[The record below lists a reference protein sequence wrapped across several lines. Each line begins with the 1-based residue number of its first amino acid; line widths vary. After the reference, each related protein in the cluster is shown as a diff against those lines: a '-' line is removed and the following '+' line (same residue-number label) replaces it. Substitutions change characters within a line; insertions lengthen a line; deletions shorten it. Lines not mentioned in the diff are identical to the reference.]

1 MLWRPVPPFKGVFT
15 LPTFSR
21 VPRRV
26 SLPPT
31 IQTITG
37 GLTITADASLKSF
50 EANGLT
56 VVGMGT
62 SSNLSISNCSSLTTA
77 SFPQLKSIG
86 GGFNIFSNSVLLNIN
101 GFPLLQNISGDV
113 NLLGD
118 FNNLSLP
125 SLAYVGGGVD
135 IQSSSSSFK
144 CPFPEMRSNGVVHG
158 QGFIC
163 AGNIE
168 NPTSVTGVNLT
179 AGTKP
184 STAATPSG
192 SSSSAA
198 NINVARSGT
207 LFTDLH

>member
-1 MLWRPVPPFKGVFT
+1 
-15 LPTFSR
+15 
-21 VPRRV
+21 
-26 SLPPT
+26 
-31 IQTITG
+31 
-37 GLTITADASLKSF
+37 
-50 EANGLT
+50 
-56 VVGMGT
+56 MGT

-86 GGFNIFSNSVLLNIN
+86 GGFIIFNNSDLLNIN

-113 NLLGD
+113 DLLGD

-125 SLAYVGGGVD
+125 SLTYVGGGID

-144 CPFPEMRSNGVVHG
+144 CPFPSIRSNGVVHG

-168 NPTSVTGVNLT
+168 NPTSVTGLNLT

-184 STAATPSG
+184 STAATH
-192 SSSSAA
+192 SSSSSSTA
-198 NINVARSGT
+198 NINVAQSGS
-207 LFTDLH
+207 LFADIY

>member
-1 MLWRPVPPFKGVFT
+1 M
-15 LPTFSR
+15 
-21 VPRRV
+21 
-26 SLPPT
+26 
-31 IQTITG
+31 
-37 GLTITADASLKSF
+37 
-50 EANGLT
+50 
-56 VVGMGT
+56 GMGT

-86 GGFNIFSNSVLLNIN
+86 GGFIIFNNSDLLNIN

-113 NLLGD
+113 DLLGD

-125 SLAYVGGGVD
+125 SLTYVGGGID

-144 CPFPEMRSNGVVHG
+144 CPFPSIRSNGVVHG

-168 NPTSVTGVNLT
+168 NPTSVTGLNLT

-184 STAATPSG
+184 STAATH
-192 SSSSAA
+192 SSSSSSTA
-198 NINVARSGT
+198 NINVAQSGS
-207 LFTDLH
+207 LFADIY